1 MFYHKWSR
9 LITVQ
14 GFLSVWGTTPD
25 ACRLAMASRIAPRC
39 LTNFLA
45 KPVKVE
51 QKQLFM
57 LYFFADW
64 MFSSADKTA
73 TIAQLIPGNSC
84 QLFLWQY
91 DMTTDWSCH
100 TWTGW
105 KRFWLGIFQV
115 WEFRLEILI
124 IPLPCKEC
132 LSSCTM
138 SCLYIAAM
146 DQMPLILTQK
156 VNFNFLYNPDVTRD
170 LKVSPS

>member
-1 MFYHKWSR
+1 MEPVDTCARLPIGVRDDTWCVPPSQDEPYCGTLFNKLFDKASQSR
-9 LITVQ
+9 
-14 GFLSVWGTTPD
+14 
-25 ACRLAMASRIAPRC
+25 
-39 LTNFLA
+39 A
-45 KPVKVE
+45 KTAH
-51 QKQLFM
+51 LFM

-64 MFSSADKTA
+64 MFSSTDKTA

-124 IPLPCKEC
+124 IPLLCKEC
-132 LSSCTM
+132 LSSWNM
-138 SCLYIAAM
+138 SCLYIPAM
-146 DQMPLILTQK
+146 DQMPLVLTQK
-156 VNFNFLYNPDVTRD
+156 VNFNLLHSPDVRQD